1 MWLIQQLK
9 VAPGHSAPESP
20 RASQRWTIGRH
31 RPPCG
36 QRVGDCRA
44 IGIDLLFTTTVRAP
58 TRWGRGAW
66 HPTSRDS
73 QPPSVMLGVLSSL
86 FSFLSFQSSLFTQTW
101 SSSAIL
107 FNCNSHDHPVSVPQQ
122 TSSACLPSFH
132 FRSFRFNTCFDLTH
146 ALVVPRWTSA
156 RGIPAVSSASP
167 TIAPPA
173 SILQCITPCC
183 AKLMLPRMTAE
194 HQGQSTMYYVP
205 RHNIDS
211 TAVMCRPIA

>member
-1 MWLIQQLK
+1 MAISQC
-9 VAPGHSAPESP
+9 PGKL
-20 RASQRWTIGRH
+20 
-31 RPPCG
+31 
-36 QRVGDCRA
+36 A
-44 IGIDLLFTTTVRAP
+44 I
-58 TRWGRGAW
+58 
-66 HPTSRDS
+66 SRDTATYS
-73 QPPSVMLGVLSSL
+73 AKSKGWPAAEMSVR
-86 FSFLSFQSSLFTQTW
+86 FCKTW

-167 TIAPPA
+167 MIAPPA

-194 HQGQSTMYYVP
+194 HQGQSTMYYVVATQGTT
-205 RHNIDS
+205 S
-211 TAVMCRPIA
+211 TVPQ